1 MSDNAKEAPLTEPK
15 SELIYKLEDRPPVKE
30 ALLQLFSIC

>member
-1 MSDNAKEAPLTEPK
+1 MSDNTKEAPLTEQK

-30 ALLQLFSIC
+30 ALFSIF